1 MERQVYE
8 LTESEEFINETVTHG
23 IKTLLETGDRTYE
36 KKIGWRSLQSHMINR
51 AESLYAA
58 STVLYELKLNATEHD
73 TTHTE
78 KIMEYLEDIKK
89 NWDEYYAID
98 TDKKSRE
105 IKKKLTHEKQG
116 TFSNFSI
123 FPFYTAYVGD
133 IVIVW
138 MLKNGASGHQHISSL
153 TSVTNID
160 LYKTDWI

>member
-1 MERQVYE
+1 MDMERKVYE

-36 KKIGWRSLQSHMINR
+36 KKIGWRSLQSQMINR
-51 AESLYAA
+51 AEHLYAA

-73 TTHTE
+73 TTHTD

-105 IKKKLTHEKQG
+105 IKKQLTHEKQG
-116 TFSNFSI
+116 TFSNTKISLRSFQMLVLE
-123 FPFYTAYVGD
+123 AYV
-133 IVIVW
+133 
-138 MLKNGASGHQHISSL
+138 
-153 TSVTNID
+153 T
-160 LYKTDWI
+160 